1 MEQLPKVVKER
12 LGLAMPAKEH
22 PDANLLAAFSENT
35 LTKHE
40 RTHLL
45 EHLASCA
52 ECRDVVSLAMPE
64 VAADSPLPAV
74 ARRPVWMSWPMLRW
88 SAVAACVVIVG
99 AAVRLH
105 YQERSSVVST
115 KAPQS
120 ARVAPPP
127 QPSQELYASNAR
139 KEEADNNVESR
150 TKPESRGKLESRI
163 SPKGERD
170 LDAGRNV
177 ALFDQL
183 EQKNARAAIAHTA
196 PGASDKQMSDEVA
209 QLKKDLPAEKI
220 SQMAASPPPSSVA
233 DVKTPSRQREMRKD
247 DLREYLAKSA
257 ETVAVMAEAPAVQTT
272 ESSVSKAKAAPKP
285 APSNEIAAGAV
296 GGMAS
301 VSKTSGAGNKPVTL
315 QAATL
320 FAAANARW
328 AVSSEGKL
336 QRSFDSGT
344 TWQNVP
350 LPSEAVLQSVA
361 TVAQHVWVGGRA
373 GALFHSP
380 DAGEHWIEL
389 KPTLDGQALTADIIG
404 LEFADTLHGKLI
416 TKDQTWLTSDGG
428 QSWRNK

>member
-1 MEQLPKVVKER
+1 
-12 LGLAMPAKEH
+12 
-22 PDANLLAAFSENT
+22 
-35 LTKHE
+35 
-40 RTHLL
+40 
-45 EHLASCA
+45 
-52 ECRDVVSLAMPE
+52 
-64 VAADSPLPAV
+64 
-74 ARRPVWMSWPMLRW
+74 
-88 SAVAACVVIVG
+88 
-99 AAVRLH
+99 
-105 YQERSSVVST
+105 
-115 KAPQS
+115 
-120 ARVAPPP
+120 
-127 QPSQELYASNAR
+127 LYASNAR

-196 PGASDKQMSDEVA
+196 PDTSDKQMSDEVA

-220 SQMAASPPPSSVA
+220 SQMAASPPPSVA
-233 DVKTPSRQREMRKD
+233 DSKALSRQRETRKD
-247 DLREYLAKSA
+247 DLRECLAKSA
-257 ETVAVMAEAPAVQTT
+257 ETVTVTAEAPAVQTT
-272 ESSVSKAKAAPKP
+272 ESAVSKAKAAPKP

-296 GGMAS
+296 GGMTS

-315 QAATL
+315 QAASL

-350 LPSEAVLQSVA
+350 LPSDAVLQSVA

-389 KPTLDGQALTADIIG
+389 KPTLDGQALTADILG

>member
-1 MEQLPKVVKER
+1 MEQLPKIVKER
-12 LGLAMPAKEH
+12 LGLAMPAQEH
-22 PDANLLAAFSENT
+22 PDANLLTGFSENT

-40 RTHLL
+40 RAHLL

-88 SAVAACVVIVG
+88 SAVAACVVILG

-196 PGASDKQMSDEVA
+196 PDTSDKQMSDEVA

-220 SQMAASPPPSSVA
+220 SQMAASPPPSVA
-233 DVKTPSRQREMRKD
+233 DSKALSRQRETRKD

-257 ETVAVMAEAPAVQTT
+257 ETVTVTAETPAVQTT

-296 GGMAS
+296 GGMTS

-315 QAATL
+315 QAASL

-373 GALFHSP
+373 GTLFHSP

-389 KPTLDGQALTADIIG
+389 KPSLDGQALTADIIG

-416 TKDQTWLTSDGG
+416 TKDQTWLTSNGG